1 MVTHLVEVLGWTVGG
16 RERSGAEQH
25 GSKDETGKPHSHEGL
40 LNAMEE
46 RHSEFAMP

>member
-1 MVTHLVEVLGWTVGG
+1 MAVHEMKVLRRAIRG
-16 RERSGAEQH
+16 RKRIGTEQN
-25 GSKDETGKPHSHEGL
+25 GSNDETGKPHSHEGL

>member
-1 MVTHLVEVLGWTVGG
+1 VAVHEMEILRRAVRG
-16 RERSGAEQH
+16 RKRIGTEQNRRN
-25 GSKDETGKPHSHEGL
+25 DEAGKPHSHEGL